1 MSQDRKVKPQRINTQ
16 NQTCPMPG
24 NRRLGNVKTQL
35 FDEFLIL
42 GFSKKWLF
50 VNEGKPIEFDVV
62 LTKEGKLVLAANL
75 ARTAKTRKVVDNEM

>member
-1 MSQDRKVKPQRINTQ
+1 
-16 NQTCPMPG
+16 MPG
-24 NRRLGNVKTQL
+24 NIVLGKVTTKL

-42 GFSKKWLF
+42 GFSKKWLL

-62 LTKEGKLVLAANL
+62 FTKEGKLILAANL